1 MSRPVKL
8 LSISIALVCL
18 LLALNFGLRS
28 SMGFF
33 MAPISNQFGYGRE
46 VFVFALA
53 LQNVWWAAGDI
64 ALITVLLRTAIV

>member
-53 LQNVWWAAGDI
+53 LQNVWWAAGVI